1 MEQDDTIQ
9 INFPALITNETKRK
23 VLGEI
28 AKVYDPLGL
37 ASPITLEEKIIYRE
51 VCET

>member
-9 INFPALITNETKRK
+9 INFPAPITNETKRK

-28 AKVYDPLGL
+28 AKIYDPLGL
-37 ASPITLEEKIIYRE
+37 APINLEEKIIYRQ